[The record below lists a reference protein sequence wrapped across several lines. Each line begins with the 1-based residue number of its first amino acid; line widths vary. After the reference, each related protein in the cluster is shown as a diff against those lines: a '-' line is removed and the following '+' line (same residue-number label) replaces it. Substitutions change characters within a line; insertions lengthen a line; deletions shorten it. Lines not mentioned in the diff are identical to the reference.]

1 MYSLIDVRF
10 LFMYSFDG
18 IFPVFLRPIV
28 RRLGFSSSFPDALKS
43 PLLLTAWYDLSN
55 TDFLAP
61 GDGIWETSIGI
72 SSLKNFLDLAS
83 TSLSLLI
90 FRLVV
95 YPVEPFLRTSLKIS
109 YSDSSSSLS
118 TLCWWWV
125 YVSMRLVGGKY
136 NLSSL
141 LLFWEFWE
149 RMSERSSS
157 SSFSWSASLIMSSS
171 FLVLINKS
179 SLS

>member
-1 MYSLIDVRF
+1 MVPDTAWNELDRSLGFFMYSLIDVRF
-10 LFMYSFDG
+10 LFMYSFDSS
-18 IFPVFLRPIV
+18 FPVFLRPIV

-55 TDFLAP
+55 TNVLAR
-61 GDGIWETSIGI
+61 DYGICKTSIWM
-72 SSLKNFLDLAS
+72 SSLKFFLVLAS
-83 TSLSLLI
+83 KSLSLLI

-109 YSDSSSSLS
+109 YSDSSSSFN

-125 YVSMRLVGGKY
+125 WVSMRLVGGKY

-141 LLFWEFWE
+141 LLF
-149 RMSERSSS
+149 
-157 SSFSWSASLIMSSS
+157 
-171 FLVLINKS
+171 
-179 SLS
+179 